1 MEKIADLTKIMK
13 IDNRKL
19 AQYGIYAVFLLL
31 VLLFG
36 ILRPDT
42 FFTVNN
48 MMIVLRQISING
60 ILAIG
65 MTFVILTGGIDLSVG
80 SILAYSSIVGASF
93 AHPGEYP
100 FAIAIIV
107 ALAIGAVFGAINGF
121 VISRGDIP
129 PFVVTLSISMIARG
143 LTQLFNGGR
152 PVNDLDQRFNFI
164 GGGSVLGIPI
174 PIIIFIV
181 IILIGIFLL
190 NKIKFGRYVLAI
202 GGNKSTA
209 EVSGINVKKII
220 LLTYILSG
228 TLAAISG
235 IVLTSRVQS
244 ALVAAGTS
252 YELDAIAAVVIG
264 GTSMSGGKGTIYGTV
279 IGVLII
285 GLLSN
290 GLDLVGVSSNYQY
303 ILKGVIIISAVL
315 FDKRSKGKSN

>member
-1 MEKIADLTKIMK
+1 MNDISKKMK

-31 VLLFG
+31 VIFFG
-36 ILRPDT
+36 LMRPDT

-65 MTFVILTGGIDLSVG
+65 MTFVIITGGIDLSVG
-80 SILAYSSIVGASF
+80 SILAYSSIVAASF

-100 FAIAIIV
+100 LLVPVMIAII
-107 ALAIGAVFGAINGF
+107 IGALFGGINGF

-152 PVNDLDQRFNFI
+152 PVNDLDAKFNLI
-164 GGGSVLGIPI
+164 GGGSLFGIPI
-174 PIIIFIV
+174 PIIIFLVV
-181 IILIGIFLL
+181 ILVGAFIL

-228 TLAAISG
+228 VLSAVSG
-235 IVLTSRVQS
+235 VVLTSRVQS
-244 ALVAAGTS
+244 ALVGAGES

-290 GLDLVGVSSNYQY
+290 GLDLIGVSSNYQY

-315 FDKRSKGKSN
+315 FDKKSKGKSN

>member
-1 MEKIADLTKIMK
+1 MEMINSLSKKFK

-19 AQYGIYAVFLLL
+19 AQYGIYAVFLFL
-31 VLLFG
+31 VIIFG
-36 ILRPDT
+36 MMRPDT

-60 ILAIG
+60 ILAVG
-65 MTFVILTGGIDLSVG
+65 MTFVIISGGIDLSVG

-93 AHPGEYP
+93 AHPGEFP
-100 FAIAIIV
+100 LIVPLLIAI
-107 ALAIGAVFGAINGF
+107 LIGALFGGINGF

-129 PFVVTLSISMIARG
+129 PFVVTLSISMVARG

-152 PVNDLDQRFNFI
+152 PVNDLDSKFNFI
-164 GGGSVLGIPI
+164 GGGSVFGLPI
-174 PIIIFIV
+174 PIIIFLV
-181 IILIGIFLL
+181 IILIGAFLL
-190 NKIKFGRYVLAI
+190 NKIKYGRYVLAI
-202 GGNKSTA
+202 GGNQSTA

-220 LLTYILSG
+220 LLTYMLSG
-228 TLAAISG
+228 VLAAVSG